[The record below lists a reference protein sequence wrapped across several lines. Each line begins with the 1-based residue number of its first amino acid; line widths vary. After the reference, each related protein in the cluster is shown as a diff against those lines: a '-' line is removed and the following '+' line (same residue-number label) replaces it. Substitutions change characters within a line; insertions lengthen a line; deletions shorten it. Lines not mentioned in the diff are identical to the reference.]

1 MPLRS
6 LRWIRPS
13 AGASWAGADGATAV
27 VAVAA
32 AVVLMN
38 TRRFISY
45 GAVMTLPL
53 ELDDSRLV
61 AASYPTSW
69 TGASRQSSPPFARG
83 LVIRASV
90 RGIARSR
97 KVRQGGPVVPPGYGP
112 LPTRLPCEERRTIAP
127 AGVLGSPGM
136 RESPNSGR

>member
-13 AGASWAGADGATAV
+13 AGASWAGADDATAA

-32 AVVLMN
+32 AVVFMN

-45 GAVMTLPL
+45 GAVITLPL

-61 AASYPTSW
+61 A
-69 TGASRQSSPPFARG
+69 SRHSRSVSEYFSMCALALG
-83 LVIRASV
+83 LR
-90 RGIARSR
+90 
-97 KVRQGGPVVPPGYGP
+97 
-112 LPTRLPCEERRTIAP
+112 
-127 AGVLGSPGM
+127 GVLGRGGRGAAFGAHYPLGM
-136 RESPNSGR
+136 TATL

>member
-13 AGASWAGADGATAV
+13 AGASWAGAAGASWAGAAGASWAGADGATAA

-38 TRRFISY
+38 ARRFISY
-45 GAVMTLPL
+45 GAVIMLPL

-61 AASYPTSW
+61 ASHHASW

-83 LVIRASV
+83 L
-90 RGIARSR
+90 
-97 KVRQGGPVVPPGYGP
+97 
-112 LPTRLPCEERRTIAP
+112 
-127 AGVLGSPGM
+127 GVT
-136 RESPNSGR
+136 

>member
-13 AGASWAGADGATAV
+13 AGASWARADGAAAA

-38 TRRFISY
+38 ARRFISY
-45 GAVMTLPL
+45 GVVITLPL

-61 AASYPTSW
+61 ASHHASW
-69 TGASRQSSPPFARG
+69 TGALRQCSPPAEG
-83 LVIRASV
+83 W
-90 RGIARSR
+90 RSE
-97 KVRQGGPVVPPGYGP
+97 
-112 LPTRLPCEERRTIAP
+112 TR
-127 AGVLGSPGM
+127 
-136 RESPNSGR
+136 SGRLTSVFAVRDA

>member
-1 MPLRS
+1 MPPRS

-13 AGASWAGADGATAV
+13 AGASWARAGVAAAA

-38 TRRFISY
+38 ARRFISY

-53 ELDDSRLV
+53 GLDDFRLV
-61 AASYPTSW
+61 ASYEASW
-69 TGASRQSSPPFARG
+69 AGASRQSSPPFARG

-90 RGIARSR
+90 RVINRSR
-97 KVRQGGPVVPPGYGP
+97 RVRHGGPVVPPGHGP
-112 LPTRLPCEERRTIAP
+112 R
-127 AGVLGSPGM
+127 
-136 RESPNSGR
+136 

>member
-13 AGASWAGADGATAV
+13 AGASWARADGATAT

-32 AVVLMN
+32 AVVVMN
-38 TRRFISY
+38 ARRFISY

-61 AASYPTSW
+61 ASHHASW
-69 TGASRQSSPPFARG
+69 TGASRQSSLPQRPQRG
-83 LVIRASV
+83 HRDRAGFDV
-90 RGIARSR
+90 TT
-97 KVRQGGPVVPPGYGP
+97 GGPPNHRGASRMAIAT
-112 LPTRLPCEERRTIAP
+112 TRYVSECSRHRH
-127 AGVLGSPGM
+127 
-136 RESPNSGR
+136 